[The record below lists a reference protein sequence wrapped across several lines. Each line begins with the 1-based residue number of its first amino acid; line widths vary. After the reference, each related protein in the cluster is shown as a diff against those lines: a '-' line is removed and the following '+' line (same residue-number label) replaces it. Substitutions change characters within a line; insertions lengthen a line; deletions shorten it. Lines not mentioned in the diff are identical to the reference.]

1 MVQARHAF
9 LEAEGI
15 DSFKEDA
22 LPKAILRLRQ
32 ALGRLIRSE
41 EDTGVM
47 VVLDRRLL
55 STKYGKRMVKGLPK
69 NLPLIEASPTEIA
82 EDIQHFFAQE
92 EKAAVDFEK

>member
-1 MVQARHAF
+1 MFIQRNYSHCIVAVI
-9 LEAEGI
+9 GI
-15 DSFKEDA
+15 EVVGSD
-22 LPKAILRLRQ
+22 L
-32 ALGRLIRSE
+32 LGRLIRSE

-82 EDIQHFFAQE
+82 EVR
-92 EKAAVDFEK
+92 KAE